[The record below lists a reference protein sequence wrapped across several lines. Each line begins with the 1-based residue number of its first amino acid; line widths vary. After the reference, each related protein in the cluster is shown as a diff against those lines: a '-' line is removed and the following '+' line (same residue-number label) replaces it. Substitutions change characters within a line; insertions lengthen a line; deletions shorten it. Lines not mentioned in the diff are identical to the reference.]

1 MTPQIIDDLWGESP
15 PPSAAHT
22 VETYISR
29 LRKVLNLPGEPIV
42 IARNGSGYVLNL
54 DAPQVD
60 ALWFAELAA
69 KGRTAL
75 AEGDTPSAEDLLSS
89 ALALW
94 RGPAF
99 ADVRD
104 SAFAPAAAR
113 WLENE
118 RLVVLETLI
127 EARLLMGR
135 HLEVLSD
142 LESAI
147 ADEPF
152 RERFHAQL
160 MTALYRSRRQAD
172 ALAAYQRARALLVG
186 ELGIEPSQELRELE
200 QAILCQ
206 APELEPAVRP
216 FPKDAAVRRPSNE
229 GVPPGHEHVG
239 SVPLPVAKG
248 WSSRLRWRAKRGWI
262 AIAAV
267 LASLAAFGLPRL
279 LSPTPA
285 GAAPVAVGVSELS
298 TANGSLLRTLSLPS
312 EPGGAA
318 SGDGSVW
325 VTSPEG
331 HVLYRIDPLTGLTED
346 TIPVGSGAGAIAVA
360 GSDVWVA
367 NALDGTLS
375 QVSSETSSVV
385 GVVAVGPEP
394 SGIAFGHGAIWVADA
409 TAGTLAEVNASSG
422 QVMSTEQLSTPP
434 FGVALGAGSV
444 WISDPGGNEIT
455 RIDQQGGPPVQISV
469 GSGPTAIA
477 FGLGSV
483 WVANGLD
490 STVSRINPA
499 TDTVVATIPVGDGPD
514 ALAIVDNSV
523 WVANGFSSTLT
534 KIDATSSYTTTSISI
549 GGSPIALTR
558 VGNCLWVATRLP
570 ANRPPKGGVLR
581 VVQSAPAPSIDP
593 ALAYPDMTWQ
603 YLEGTYDTLVT
614 FQRVGGTGGLQ
625 LVPDLALTVPTPTDG
640 GTVYSFVLRPG
651 IRYSNGQLVRPEDFR
666 YGIERV
672 LELNSL
678 AAPFLTGIIG
688 AAACRVGKPCNLS
701 RGITISDSADAVTFH
716 LIAPDTEFLDTLT
729 LQFTAPVPPDVPDHD
744 VGVHPVPSTGPYE
757 IGLYLPGR
765 AVEFVRNPYFH
776 EWSAAA
782 EPAGSPDRIV
792 WTFGASIPEEISE
805 IETGRA
811 DWTDDSLSDVADLL
825 ARFPAHLHA
834 NPALWVLYA
843 SFNTRVAPFNSLLV
857 RQAFSLAADRAKLVQ
872 MLGGPIAASPTCQI
886 LPPGIPGY
894 RPYCPFTVDPN
905 PAGAWVGTDVAAAR
919 KLVAESGTSGMRVTF
934 WAQQG
939 MRTVSA
945 FIVSVLR
952 ELGYRASMITPPSS
966 VLQANVNDS
975 RRRVQADDTSW
986 TADYPAASDFLARF
1000 FRCSSFR
1007 LADPNATNDGSFL
1020 CDPAID
1026 HLMDIAE
1033 REEATDPDGA
1043 AATWARVDREVTDAA
1058 PWVPLVSVNW
1068 VDFLSARVGGYQY
1081 DQAFGG
1087 PLLDQMFIRHV

>member
-1 MTPQIIDDLWGESP
+1 M
-15 PPSAAHT
+15 
-22 VETYISR
+22 
-29 LRKVLNLPGEPIV
+29 
-42 IARNGSGYVLNL
+42 
-54 DAPQVD
+54 
-60 ALWFAELAA
+60 
-69 KGRTAL
+69 
-75 AEGDTPSAEDLLSS
+75 
-89 ALALW
+89 
-94 RGPAF
+94 
-99 ADVRD
+99 
-104 SAFAPAAAR
+104 
-113 WLENE
+113 
-118 RLVVLETLI
+118 
-127 EARLLMGR
+127 
-135 HLEVLSD
+135 
-142 LESAI
+142 
-147 ADEPF
+147 
-152 RERFHAQL
+152 
-160 MTALYRSRRQAD
+160 
-172 ALAAYQRARALLVG
+172 
-186 ELGIEPSQELRELE
+186 
-200 QAILCQ
+200 
-206 APELEPAVRP
+206 
-216 FPKDAAVRRPSNE
+216 
-229 GVPPGHEHVG
+229 
-239 SVPLPVAKG
+239 
-248 WSSRLRWRAKRGWI
+248 
-262 AIAAV
+262 
-267 LASLAAFGLPRL
+267 
-279 LSPTPA
+279 
-285 GAAPVAVGVSELS
+285 AVGVSELS
-298 TANGSLLRTLSLPS
+298 TANGSLARTLSLPS

-346 TIPVGSGAGAIAVA
+346 TVPVGSGAGAIAVA

-367 NALDGTLS
+367 DALDGTLS
-375 QVSSETSSVV
+375 QVSSVTSSVV

-394 SGIAFGHGAIWVADA
+394 SGIAFGHGAVWVADA
-409 TAGTLAEVNASSG
+409 TASTLVEVNASSG
-422 QVMSTEQLSTPP
+422 HVMSTEQLSTPP
-434 FGVALGAGSV
+434 FGVTLGAGSV
-444 WISDPGGNEIT
+444 WTSDPGENEIT

-469 GSGPTAIA
+469 GSVPTAIA

-514 ALAIVDNSV
+514 ALAIVGDSV
-523 WVANGFSSTLT
+523 WVADGSSSTLT
-534 KIDATSSYTTTSISI
+534 KIDATSSYVTTSISM
-549 GGSPIALTR
+549 GGSPVALTS
-558 VGNCLWVATRLP
+558 VGNRLWVATRLP
-570 ANRPPKGGVLR
+570 ANRPQKGGVLR

-593 ALAYPDMTWQ
+593 ALAYPDMTYQ

-614 FQRVGGTGGLQ
+614 FQKVGGTGGLQ
-625 LVPDLALTVPTPTDG
+625 LVPDLALTVPRPTDA

-651 IRYSNGQLVRPEDFR
+651 IRYSNGQPVRPEDFR
-666 YGIERV
+666 YGMERV
-672 LELNSL
+672 LELNNL

-688 AAACRVGKPCNLS
+688 AAACRVGQPCNLS
-701 RGITISDSADAVTFH
+701 RGITISDRADAVTFH
-716 LIAPDTEFLDTLT
+716 LIAPDTEFLNTLT

-792 WTFGASIPEEISE
+792 WTFGASIPDEISE

-811 DWTDDSLSDVADLL
+811 DWTDDSLSDVGGLL
-825 ARFPAHLHA
+825 ARFPANLHS

-843 SFNTRVAPFNSLLV
+843 SFNMRVAPFNSLLV

-886 LPPGIPGY
+886 LPPGIPGF
-894 RPYCPFTVDPN
+894 RPYCPFTVDPS
-905 PAGAWVGTDVAAAR
+905 PAGAWVGPDLAAAR
-919 KLVAESGTSGMRVTF
+919 KLVTESGTSGMRVTF

-939 MRTVSA
+939 MGTVSA

-986 TADYPAASDFLARF
+986 AADYPAASDFLARF

-1007 LADPNATNDGSFL
+1007 LADPNATNDGSFF

-1026 HLMDIAE
+1026 HLMDVAE
-1033 REEATDPDGA
+1033 REEATDPDEA
-1043 AATWARVDREVTDAA
+1043 ATTWARVDREVTDAA